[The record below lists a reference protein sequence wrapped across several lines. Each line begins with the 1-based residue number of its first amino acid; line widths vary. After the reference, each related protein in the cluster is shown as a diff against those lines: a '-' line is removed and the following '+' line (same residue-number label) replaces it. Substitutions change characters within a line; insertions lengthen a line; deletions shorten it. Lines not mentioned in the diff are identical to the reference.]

1 MRRPARIEPW
11 LSTDE
16 VLAWLRDARDR
27 DAYQKRL
34 AIWLT
39 VVGPFH
45 AHEVARMLGVST
57 QAVWLWI
64 GQYNK
69 QGPGGLARAGRGGRR
84 WAYLSHAEE
93 EALLQSF
100 AERAQRGEVMTAKQL
115 VPEVRKAVSKE
126 VSLGY
131 VYKLLGRHGW
141 RKLGPRP
148 RHVKAAPEAQEA
160 FKKNFPPSSRTR

>member
-16 VLAWLRDARDR
+16 VLAWLRDAGER
-27 DAYQKRL
+27 DAYRKRL

-69 QGPGGLARAGRGGRR
+69 
-84 WAYLSHAEE
+84 
-93 EALLQSF
+93 
-100 AERAQRGEVMTAKQL
+100 
-115 VPEVRKAVSKE
+115 
-126 VSLGY
+126 
-131 VYKLLGRHGW
+131 
-141 RKLGPRP
+141 
-148 RHVKAAPEAQEA
+148 
-160 FKKNFPPSSRTR
+160 